1 MSLGPLT
8 TAGHL
13 GVIRRYYEH
22 LPVSDSTPVVTL
34 GEGGTPLIYS
44 ERLSSE
50 VSAEVWLKYE
60 GLNPTGSF
68 KDRGMTVAI
77 SKALEEGSQAV
88 VCASTGNTSASAAA
102 YAGRAGLT
110 CGVLIPEG
118 NVALGKLA
126 QALFHGAAVVEIADN
141 FDRALQITRELAEG
155 HPITIVNSIN
165 PNRVEG
171 QKTAAFEIVE
181 SLGRA
186 PDIHVMPVGNAGNIT
201 AYWKGYAEA
210 LDYGWSRELPKM
222 FGIQAEGANPIVRG
236 EVVKDPRTVATAIR
250 IGNPASWSGA
260 TDAASASGGAIR
272 SVRDK
277 EIIEAQRFLAAEGV
291 FVELASA
298 ASVAGLRLL
307 REDGVMPPGEVVVC
321 VLTGH
326 GLKDPDWAMSSA
338 PRPQRIAAEPKAILE
353 ALHLV

>member
-13 GVIRRYYEH
+13 GVIRRYSDY
-22 LPVSDSTPVVTL
+22 LPVTESTPVVTL
-34 GEGGTPLIYS
+34 GEGDTPLIYS
-44 ERLSSE
+44 ERLSRE
-50 VSAEVWLKYE
+50 VSAQVWLKYE

-77 SKALEEGSQAV
+77 SKALEEGSKAV

-102 YAGRAGLT
+102 YAARAGLT

-126 QALFHGAAVVEIADN
+126 QALIHGASVVEIADN
-141 FDRALQITRELAEG
+141 FDRALQLTRELAEG

-165 PNRVEG
+165 PHRVEG

-181 SLGRA
+181 SLGRS
-186 PDIHVMPVGNAGNIT
+186 PDFHVMPVGNAGNIT
-201 AYWKGYAEA
+201 AYWQGYKEA
-210 LDYGWSRELPKM
+210 RENGWSHELPRM

-236 EVVKDPRTVATAIR
+236 EVVPEPRTVATAIR

-260 TDAASASGGAIR
+260 TNAAAESSGAIR

-277 EIIEAQRFLAAEGV
+277 EIIEAQRFLSAEGV

-298 ASVAGLRLL
+298 ASVAGLRDL
-307 REDGVMPPGEVVVC
+307 REGGAIPENVTVVC

-326 GLKDPDWAMSSA
+326 GLKEPDWAMSAA
-338 PRPQRIAAEPKAILE
+338 PRPHRIAADPNAILE